1 MRTIRLIRQEHIAIM
16 NVSLISMFLLFSM
29 TVKAQIPINF
39 SGKWEF
45 DKAKSSP
52 DLLDSN
58 FDGIVTRQITQTAS
72 TIAYHDIYVKKGSN
86 DWATLDEIFN
96 LDGKEQVKKDNSGTL
111 KKSAKWSQDT
121 NVLTLIILLTYT
133 EEGVSKET
141 QISESY
147 KLSDEGKTLTIESYS
162 KDQVTGETKKKAVYH
177 KK

>member
-1 MRTIRLIRQEHIAIM
+1 M

-52 DLLDSN
+52 DLLDSKY
-58 FDGIVTRQITQTAS
+58 DGIVTRQITQTAS
-72 TIAYHDIYVKKGSN
+72 TIAYRDIYVQKGSN

-111 KKSAKWSQDT
+111 KKSTNWSQDT
-121 NVLTLIILLTYT
+121 NVLTLIILLTYS
-133 EEGVSKET
+133 ENGVSKET
-141 QISESY
+141 LISESY

-162 KDQVTGETKKKAVYH
+162 KDPITGETKNKAVYH